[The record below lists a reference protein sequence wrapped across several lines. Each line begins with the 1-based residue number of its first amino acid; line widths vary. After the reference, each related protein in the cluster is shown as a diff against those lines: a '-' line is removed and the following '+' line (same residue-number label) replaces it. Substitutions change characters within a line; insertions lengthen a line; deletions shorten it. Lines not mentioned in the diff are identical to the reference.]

1 MSMVFNRII
10 AEGYIKISNQESF
23 FENHVVIIMKGGGG
37 LFKVNIPRIFF
48 LI

>member
-37 LFKVNIPRIFF
+37 CSKSIYPEFF
-48 LI
+48 F